1 VSETRPGELGRIDR
15 LRIAQETADLL
26 KIADNQQQYREHVL
40 TSLVRMEV
48 KLDGLQTSFVEH
60 VKEDDQRFGA
70 VTQSIGGAISLKT
83 VGMAV
88 AVATSIAGAI
98 AFVVW
103 IVSLVTKS

>member
-1 VSETRPGELGRIDR
+1 VVDTRPGELGRIDR
-15 LRIAQETADLL
+15 QRIAQETADLL
-26 KIADNQQQYREHVL
+26 HKADNQREYREHVL

-48 KLDGLQTSFVEH
+48 KMDALQESFREH

-83 VGMAV
+83 IGMAA

-103 IVSLVTKS
+103 IVSLVAKS